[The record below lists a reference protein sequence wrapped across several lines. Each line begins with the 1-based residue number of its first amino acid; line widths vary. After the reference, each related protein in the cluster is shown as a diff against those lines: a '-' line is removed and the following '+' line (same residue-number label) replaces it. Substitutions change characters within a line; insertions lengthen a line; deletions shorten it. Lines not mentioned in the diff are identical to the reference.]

1 MPEKDPIF
9 WKALF
14 EFPPAIQG
22 AIMAFVISIL
32 RVIYDRQETSFVRVI
47 LEGLICGALSLTF
60 GSLAGALG
68 FSENLQLAIGGAI
81 GFMGVTQIRMWF
93 IRKVDKE
100 LDR

>member
-1 MPEKDPIF
+1 MF

-14 EFPPAIQG
+14 EFPPAVQG

-32 RVIYDRQETSFVRVI
+32 RVIYDREETSFVRII

-60 GSLAGALG
+60 GSLVGALG
-68 FSENLQLAIGGAI
+68 FSDSMQLAIGGAI
-81 GFMGVTQIRMWF
+81 GFMGVTQIRLWF

-100 LDR
+100 LEK